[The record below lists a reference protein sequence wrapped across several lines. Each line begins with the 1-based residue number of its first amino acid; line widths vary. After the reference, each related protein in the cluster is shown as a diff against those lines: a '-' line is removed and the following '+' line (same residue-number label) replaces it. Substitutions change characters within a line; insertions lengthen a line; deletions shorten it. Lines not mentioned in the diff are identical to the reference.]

1 MRFYTNVQLVGDHVL
16 VRGYENG
23 RNFMTREKFYPTL
36 FVPSKKKTKYKT
48 LEGDYVE
55 TIQPGTVREC
65 RDFIKRYDGVEN
77 FKIYGNTG
85 YIYQYIS
92 EKYPEEE
99 IKFDTTK
106 IKISTI
112 DIEVKSENGF
122 PDVESAAEEVL
133 LISVQDYTTKKIR
146 TWGQGPFNNKQQNV
160 DYKSFRT
167 EYELLTAFIN
177 WWMIEGNTPEVVTG
191 WNSELYDMPYL
202 VRRIDRILGEK
213 LMKRL
218 SPWGLVTEREIYI
231 AGRKHISYDVGGI
244 TQLDYLNLYKKF
256 TYKAQESYRL
266 DYIAEVELGQ
276 KKLDHSEFDTFKDF
290 YTEGWQKFVEYNIVD
305 VELVD
310 RLEDKMKLIEL
321 AITMAYDAKANY
333 GDISSQVRMWDT
345 IIYNYLK
352 KKDIVIPPKEKS
364 EKDSKYA
371 GAYVKEPVPGKY
383 DWVVNFDL
391 NSLYPHLIM
400 QFNVSPETLVDER
413 HPTATVDKI
422 LNQELSFELYK
433 DYAVCPNGA
442 MFRKNVRGFLPEL
455 MEKIYEDR
463 TIYKKKML
471 VAKQQYEK
479 TKTKE
484 LEKEIARCNNIQ
496 MARKIQLNSAYG
508 AIGNQYFRYYKLANA
523 EAITLSGQV
532 AIRWIES
539 KMNIYLNKLLKTED
553 FDYVIASDTDSIY
566 LNMGPLV
573 ETVYKGR
580 EKTTEGVVSFL
591 DKICQM
597 ELEKYIEGC
606 YQELAEYMNAYD
618 QKMQMKRENIA
629 ERGIWTAKKR
639 YILNVWDSEGVR
651 YEEPKLKMMG
661 IEAVKSS
668 TPAPCRKM
676 IKDGLKIMM
685 SGTEED
691 VIHFIDKCRSEFKK
705 LPPEAIAFPRTASDV
720 RKYQS
725 SSSIYIKGTPIHCR
739 GALLFNHHIKE
750 KKLTNKYSLISNG
763 EKIKFLYLKKPNI
776 IQENIISF
784 IQDFPTELGL
794 DKYID
799 YELQFEKSFVEPLKS
814 ILDAIGW
821 KTEQTTTLE
830 SFFT

>member
-1 MRFYTNVQLVGDHVL
+1 MVGDHFL
-16 VRGYENG
+16 IRGYEDG
-23 RNFMTREKFYPTL
+23 KHFMTREKFNPTL
-36 FVPSKKKTKYKT
+36 FVPSNKKTKYQT
-48 LEGDYVE
+48 LNGDYVE
-55 TIQPGTVREC
+55 AIEPGSVRDC
-65 RDFIKRYDGVEN
+65 REFIKKYEGVEN

-92 EKYPEEE
+92 EMYPEEE
-99 IKFDTTK
+99 LKFDISK
-106 IKISTI
+106 IKVTTL
-112 DIEVKSENGF
+112 DIEVASENGF

-133 LISVQDYTTKKIR
+133 LITIQDYSSKKIR
-146 TWGQGPFNNKQQNV
+146 TWGQGTFNNKQKNV
-160 DYKSFRT
+160 
-167 EYELLTAFIN
+167 EYRAFSSEYDLLTDFIN
-177 WWMIEGNTPEVVTG
+177 WWMIETNTPEVVTG
-191 WNSELYDMPYL
+191 WNSEMYDIPYL
-202 VRRIDRILGEK
+202 VRRLDRVLGEK
-213 LMKRL
+213 LMKRI
-218 SPWGLVTEREIYI
+218 SPWGLVTETEVYI
-231 AGRKHISYDVGGI
+231 SGRKHISYDVGGI

-256 TYKAQESYRL
+256 TYTNQESYRL
-266 DYIAEVELGQ
+266 DHIANVELGQ
-276 KKLDHSEFDTFKDF
+276 QKLDHSEFDTFKDF
-290 YTEGWQKFVEYNIVD
+290 YTKGWQKFVEYNIVD

-333 GDISSQVRMWDT
+333 ADVFSQVRMWDT

-352 KKDIVIPPKEKS
+352 KRNIVIPPKERS
-364 EKDSKYA
+364 DKDSKYA
-371 GAYVKEPVPGKY
+371 GAYVKEPIPGKY
-383 DWVVNFDL
+383 DWVVSFDL

-400 QFNVSPETLVDER
+400 QYNISPETLLEER
-413 HPTATVDKI
+413 HPTVTVDKI
-422 LNQELSFELYK
+422 LNQEITFELYK
-433 DYAVCPNGA
+433 DKSVCANGA
-442 MFRKNVRGFLPEL
+442 MFRKDVRGFLPEL
-455 MEKIYEDR
+455 MQKIYEDR

-471 VAKQQYEK
+471 AAKQEYEK
-479 TKTKE
+479 KKTKE

-532 AIRWIES
+532 SIRWIEN
-539 KMNIYLNKLLKTED
+539 KMNAYLNKILKTD
-553 FDYVIASDTDSIY
+553 GVDYVIASDTDSIY

-573 ETVYKGR
+573 DRVYEGR

-591 DKICQM
+591 DKICKV

-606 YQELAEYMNAYD
+606 YQELAEYVNAYD

-668 TPAPCRKM
+668 TPAPCRQM
-676 IKDGLKIMM
+676 IKDGLKLMM

-691 VIHFIDKCRSEFKK
+691 VIDFIEKCRKEFKA
-705 LPPEAIAFPRTASDV
+705 LPPEQIAFPRTASDV
-720 RKYQS
+720 RKYSAS
-725 SSSIYIKGTPIHCR
+725 STIYAPKTPIHIR
-739 GALLFNHHIKE
+739 GALLFNHYVKE
-750 KKLTNKYSLISNG
+750 KKLTNKYSLINNG
-763 EKIKFLYLKKPNI
+763 EKVKFIFLKKPNI
-776 IQENIISF
+776 IQENVISF
-784 IQDFPTELGL
+784 IQDFPKELGL

-799 YELQFEKSFVEPLKS
+799 YELQFEKSFVDPLKS

-821 KTEQTTTLE
+821 NVEKTVNLE
-830 SFFT
+830 LFFS